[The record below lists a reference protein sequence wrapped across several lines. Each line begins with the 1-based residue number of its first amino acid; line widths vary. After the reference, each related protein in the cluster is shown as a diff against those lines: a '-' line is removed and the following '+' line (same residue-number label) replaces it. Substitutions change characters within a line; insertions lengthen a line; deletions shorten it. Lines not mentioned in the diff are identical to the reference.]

1 MTCWHQETVAA
12 EICCYILPNCYTLL
26 MEISA
31 FLAKL
36 MGFTAIAMGVSMAL
50 RRKMLLSIFHELS
63 QSRAL
68 SYILGTLMFVM
79 GLLIILNHNI
89 WSPGFPFL
97 ITALGYFVLIE
108 GAAYLFVS
116 KKFLEKYITNINNK
130 RTYYFIAIGYLVLG
144 FYLVVKGFQS

>member
-1 MTCWHQETVAA
+1 METSV
-12 EICCYILPNCYTLL
+12 L
-26 MEISA
+26 
-31 FLAKL
+31 LAKL
-36 MGFTAIAMGVSMAL
+36 IGFTALAMGASMAL

-97 ITALGYFVLIE
+97 ITVLGYFVLLE
-108 GAAYLFVS
+108 ATAYLFVS
-116 KKFLEKYITNINNK
+116 KKFLEKYFAQINDK
-130 RTYYFIAIGYLVLG
+130 KVYYLIAIGYLVLG
-144 FYLVVKGFQS
+144 FFMLFKGFRS